1 MKDSGGLLGDS
12 IAASARVPVSA
23 ATPPLGASS
32 FTTSSVGSSEVGSWP
47 SSGISRVMS
56 PVVEYKEGF
65 EEKKKRWNTKN
76 LTARVAVDALAAS
89 CAAAL
94 VAPLIATID
103 RYVSLEGP
111 LTMLNTQWTLRT
123 VTDDL
128 SGVLWRMLPEKL
140 L

>member
-23 ATPPLGASS
+23 AAAATPALGASS
-32 FTTSSVGSSEVGSWP
+32 FTTTSVGSSEVGSWP

-56 PVVEYKEGF
+56 PVVEFKDGF
-65 EEKKKRWNTKN
+65 EEKKKSWNTKN
-76 LTARVAVDALAAS
+76 LTARVGVDALAAS

-103 RYVSLEGP
+103 R
-111 LTMLNTQWTLRT
+111 
-123 VTDDL
+123 
-128 SGVLWRMLPEKL
+128 
-140 L
+140 